1 MLAQMIP
8 DFASDFAS
16 DLRLDY
22 QWEIALVKPSG
33 NQKIVGRVLV
43 LYLELGPANFL
54 HMSE

>member
-43 LYLELGPANFL
+43 ELELGPANFL